1 MQQKRKSIFHR
12 MVHAFLPETSIPLML
27 KGLIF
32 SAGLAACKEKKDGP
46 AAAKVTIEQGK
57 MVLIC
62 HEGNFRM
69 GNAAAGLL
77 NLGTGQWDEN
87 AFKTF
92 TGRAL
97 GDVCQ
102 SATLWNGAWWIV
114 VNNSGKIEILKKENF
129 APVKTIE
136 GITSPRFLLP
146 VSETKGY
153 LTDLYANKLWIVDG
167 QAMAIA
173 GSVAFPGWGEELLQ
187 AGGKVWVVNRRK
199 NKLFGLN
206 PVSDTWQ
213 DSVAFPGNL
222 SSIAPASQGRIW
234 VGFEGNTGSAAG
246 ISLFNPNT
254 LSKENTWLSNQTTMP
269 FAFQSSAS
277 GDSLFFI
284 QNQVM
289 MLKTEDSG
297 WPVADVLEG
306 KTGNFYGLGY
316 DGRRRQLWA
325 SDARDYQQKSKVYK
339 KDLLSGTIQEQAGG
353 IISSRFY
360 FW

>member
-1 MQQKRKSIFHR
+1 VGEIRKSIYRKSDPFGFKENFIFR
-12 MVHAFLPETSIPLML
+12 LMAA
-27 KGLIF
+27 LIWL
-32 SAGLAACKEKKDGP
+32 SLEACSEKSEEPAGI
-46 AAAKVTIEQGK
+46 KVPIQAGK

-62 HEGNFRM
+62 NEGNYRS
-69 GNAAAGLL
+69 GNASAGLL
-77 NLGTGQWDEN
+77 NLATGEWDEN

-102 SATLWNGAWWIV
+102 SATLWNGAWWMV
-114 VNNSGKIEILKKENF
+114 VNNSGKIEIVSKENF

-146 VSETKGY
+146 ASETKAY

-167 QAMAIA
+167 QAMAIT

-206 PVSDTWQ
+206 PATDTWA
-213 DSVAFPGNL
+213 DSIAFPGNL

-234 VGFEGNTGSAAG
+234 VGFEGNSGTAAG
-246 ISLFNPNT
+246 ISLFNT
-254 LSKENTWLSNQTTMP
+254 LTGEKEKTWLSNQTAMP
-269 FAFQSSAS
+269 FAFQSSVS

-289 MLKTEDSG
+289 LLKIQDAE
-297 WPVADVLEG
+297 WPVADVLDG

-316 DGRRRQLWA
+316 DPERRELWA
-325 SDARDYQQKSKVYK
+325 SDARDYQQKSRIYR
-339 KDLLSGTIQEQAGG
+339 KDLKNGSLREQTGGT
-353 IISSRFY
+353 ISSRFY